1 MVQVLIPLEWIK
13 LQSIKLPVAP
23 QSRSALMEWSLLVLV
38 VLIFTSRTKNVPCAF
53 RTLAKSCLGNCFSY
67 FGFWRV
73 MLTIEVEKEKDM
85 SAGSLLFVLI
95 SSILSTVNLF
105 IGSSQNVSF
114 TSHSKQNP
122 LQRRTLFL
130 LL

>member
-1 MVQVLIPLEWIK
+1 
-13 LQSIKLPVAP
+13 
-23 QSRSALMEWSLLVLV
+23 
-38 VLIFTSRTKNVPCAF
+38 
-53 RTLAKSCLGNCFSY
+53 
-67 FGFWRV
+67 
-73 MLTIEVEKEKDM
+73 VEKEKDV

-105 IGSSQNVSF
+105 IGSSRDVSF
-114 TSHSKQNP
+114 ASHSKQNP